1 MKSFALFIL
10 AFLATAG
17 LMLAFYAKDIG
28 KAQVDFQTYSKPAQ
42 LQMEDKL

>member
-28 KAQVDFQTYSKPAQ
+28 KAQVDFQAYSQPAK
-42 LQMEDKL
+42 LQIEEMK